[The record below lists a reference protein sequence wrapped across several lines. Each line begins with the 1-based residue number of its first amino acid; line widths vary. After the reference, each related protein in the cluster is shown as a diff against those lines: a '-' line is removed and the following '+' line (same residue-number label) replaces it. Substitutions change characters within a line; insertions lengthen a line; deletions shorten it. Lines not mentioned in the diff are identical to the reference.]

1 MMERRER
8 PRFPFVEIAAYRVLD
23 TERNPVV
30 GIGQTVNMSGTGV
43 LLRVQHDLRVG
54 RRVELSLGLLMAR
67 GRVIRFHS
75 GCAAIAFDDPPV
87 WGDLVVPRP
96 RAENERS
103 GWRKFTPT
111 RSEAVENS

>member
-23 TERNPVV
+23 TERNPLV
-30 GIGQTVNMSGTGV
+30 GIGQTINMSGKGV

-54 RRVELSLGLLMAR
+54 RRVELTLGLLMAR

-87 WGDLVVPRP
+87 WGDLVPKQ
-96 RAENERS
+96 RAASETAR
-103 GWRKFTPT
+103 WRKFTPK
-111 RSEAVENS
+111 RSKAVEN